1 MDEGRLERAIDAI
14 DAANANDPET
24 IVVRGERRPKEQAHA
39 ALMTEWVQALD
50 PAAGE
55 AQLLAARAHHL
66 RRWSIPRHTF
76 PDGRAGYLRWR
87 TTLNRQHASEVG
99 TILSDVGYDEAT
111 TRRVQQIIRK
121 EGLKTD
127 PAVQTHE
134 DALCLVF
141 LETQLRELVE
151 RLGEDKSVD
160 VIQKTLRKMS
170 ARGTEAALGL
180 PLDDRSVSLVERA
193 LNGMEKP

>member
-1 MDEGRLERAIDAI
+1 MMHITWKRL
-14 DAANANDPET
+14 
-24 IVVRGERRPKEQAHA
+24 
-39 ALMTEWVQALD
+39 
-50 PAAGE
+50 
-55 AQLLAARAHHL
+55 
-66 RRWSIPRHTF
+66 RHTPESKPWPIRETYLAIKPTATAF
-76 PDGRAGYLRWR
+76 VDHVSPGGNDGQAGIGLHHRN
-87 TTLNRQHASEVG
+87 LQ
-99 TILSDVGYDEAT
+99 LQAT
-111 TRRVQQIIRK
+111 RVQQIIRK